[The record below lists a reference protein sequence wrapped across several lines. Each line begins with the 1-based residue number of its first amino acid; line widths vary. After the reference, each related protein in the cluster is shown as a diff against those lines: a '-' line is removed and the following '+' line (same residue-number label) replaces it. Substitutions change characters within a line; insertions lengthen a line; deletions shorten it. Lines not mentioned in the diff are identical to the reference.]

1 MSLTEDNGLTYVT
14 LNVSEVDQLNFS
26 QIEQTSIE
34 TLRLSVDGTQ
44 TIVKW
49 LTAGVPSS
57 DEALN
62 TTGEYMP
69 HVDFSQIESENG
81 VPSSVAALTTK
92 GPYMTHDEALAL
104 MSTEAWTIDIPLI

>member
-1 MSLTEDNGLTYVT
+1 MSLTEENGLTYVT
-14 LNVSEVDQLNFS
+14 LDTSEADQLDFS

-49 LTAGVPSS
+49 L
-57 DEALN
+57 
-62 TTGEYMP
+62 
-69 HVDFSQIESENG
+69 SENG

-92 GPYMTHDEALAL
+92 GAYMTHDEALAL
-104 MSTEAWTIDIPLI
+104 MSTEAWTIEIPLV